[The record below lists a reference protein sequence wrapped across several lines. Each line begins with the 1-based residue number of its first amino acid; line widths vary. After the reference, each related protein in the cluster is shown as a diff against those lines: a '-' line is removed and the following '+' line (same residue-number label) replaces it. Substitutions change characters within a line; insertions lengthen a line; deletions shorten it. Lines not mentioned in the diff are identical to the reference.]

1 MAVVRRSASWRAL
14 ALVCLVAVAL
24 LSSAGRAA
32 GPREWYLNASGT
44 NGRYQIFAFN
54 DDGSPR
60 FVQPVIAS
68 MSTLTNL
75 AWPSALSVGG
85 ERWLYVSGFDG
96 VGWRAIYRW
105 TSSDGASFLARG
117 PAFTASTLEPFGV
130 GPAQVTY
137 EPDAA
142 EPFTMYYL
150 VRGPAG
156 PGATIAAATSHDG
169 LTWTRR
175 GVVVSAMLPQEAGGV
190 TVSYVCRMQDGD
202 YALFYSGYSADFS
215 RAAALVATGPT
226 ALGPFGDKAVM
237 MEGDE
242 FNAPFS
248 ANPAETTG
256 LVGGALVRP
265 GIPHLIADG
274 PYSEVVVPVRQDG
287 SRVWLDRPLFFRH
300 TAARLISM
308 AALKVEPSYAQQQ
321 PDGSWRAIMTMYG
334 PTPGVFAEYTAEA
347 SAPTLAGPWT
357 LDGTGI
363 RFSPWLNAT
372 LYSTENPTPLVADAS
387 CGN

>member
-1 MAVVRRSASWRAL
+1 MADGSRSVRWLVLAL
-14 ALVCLVAVAL
+14 ALLGGL
-24 LSSAGRAA
+24 LATSGRAQDE
-32 GPREWYLNASGT
+32 REWYLNAAGT

-68 MSTLTNL
+68 MATLTNL
-75 AWPSALSVGG
+75 AWPSALNVGG

-96 VGWRAIYRW
+96 TGWRAIYRW

-117 PAFTASTLEPFGV
+117 VAFSASALEPFGV

-137 EPDAA
+137 EPSAA

-175 GVVVSAMLPQEAGGV
+175 GVVVSASLPQEAGGL
-190 TVSYVCRMQDGD
+190 TVSYACRMQNGD
-202 YALFYSGYSADFS
+202 HALFYSGYSGDHS
-215 RAAALVATGPT
+215 RAAAIVATGPS
-226 ALGPFGDKAVM
+226 ALGPFGAKTVI

-242 FNAPFS
+242 FNVPFS
-248 ANPAETTG
+248 ANPAENTG
-256 LVGGALVRP
+256 LVGGALVRT
-265 GIPHLIADG
+265 GIPHLVADG
-274 PYSEVVVPVRQDG
+274 QYSEVVTPIRQDG
-287 SRVWLDRPLFFRH
+287 PRVWLDRPLFFRH
-300 TAARLISM
+300 TAARLVSM

-321 PDGSWRAIMTMYG
+321 PDGSWRAIMTTYG
-334 PTPGVFAEYTAEA
+334 PVSGVLAEYTAEA
-347 SAPTLAGPWT
+347 SAPTLTGPWT
-357 LDGTGI
+357 FDGTGL

-372 LYSTENPTPLVADAS
+372 VYSTENPTPLVADAS
-387 CGN
+387 CSN